1 MPLSNHE
8 TILHHLS
15 LTADRAMDALQ
26 QMDIKTLE
34 LLSQEQAALM
44 RELDAMGQ
52 ITDKTLEKRLNTLLG
67 RIREVEMAI
76 EARQHE
82 IVMSLKRIADGRKML
97 HAYGR

>member
-34 LLSQEQAALM
+34 LLSQEQTALM
-44 RELDAMGQ
+44 RELDALEQ

>member
-8 TILHHLS
+8 IILHHLS

>member
-1 MPLSNHE
+1 LPLSNHE

-15 LTADRAMDALQ
+15 LTADLAMDALQ

-34 LLSQEQAALM
+34 RLSLEQAALM
-44 RELDAMGQ
+44 RELNALGQ
-52 ITDKTLEKRLNTLLG
+52 ITDRALESRLHALLG
-67 RIREVEMAI
+67 RIREVQMAI

-82 IVMSLKRIADGRKML
+82 IVTSLKRIADGRKML

>member
-44 RELDAMGQ
+44 RELDALGQ

>member
-8 TILHHLS
+8 IILHHLS

-44 RELDAMGQ
+44 RELDALGQ
-52 ITDKTLEKRLNTLLG
+52 ITDQALESRLHTLLD
-67 RIREVEMAI
+67 RVREVEMAI